1 HVVWI
6 DEARRL
12 MHCRLPR
19 GATAC
24 AAPTAVDGAG
34 PMDDPFVLVHPG
46 GALSVVMAHDGEQRT
61 YAWRSTDGGATWS
74 PRTTIYAFGGE
85 QQPAE
90 PVLGPG
96 PGEVT
101 LAAWTWDRTTG
112 RGQGSVWT
120 ASLDGGEAA
129 AATHATF
136 ADALDPSLAVTAAG
150 DLLLSAAA
158 LDGPNRYR
166 RAAPGADPSQ
176 AASWGPQQHIDDGRG
191 TRLATGPSGTYVLT
205 YVPHVDEDTHETLG
219 QHQELR
225 RWTGDAFGPATRI
238 DTPATDPDL
247 HVGPS
252 GAVAA
257 IWYDRGLELALSR
270 DGGATFGFSHLAFD
284 GPTEADVALFSDD
297 SGFAV
302 YKRRRGTTARPE
314 PSLIRVADTEPE
326 EALPTDTHHRFPGTR
341 RLGARLILEATPD
354 CERGTVRADVTAER
368 RGGRRSRFRRIVRV
382 ELYDGDRLAA
392 TDRRRP
398 FARHVR
404 VERKEL
410 GAISA
415 FRAVAT
421 VRLRG
426 GRTARTEVGFR
437 YRLC

>member
-1 HVVWI
+1 MRRALVLALLALAVAAPGASAALPFTIGTGSAPHLAVDATADTAHVVWI

-150 DLLLSAAA
+150 DLLLS
-158 LDGPNRYR
+158 
-166 RAAPGADPSQ
+166 
-176 AASWGPQQHIDDGRG
+176 
-191 TRLATGPSGTYVLT
+191 
-205 YVPHVDEDTHETLG
+205 
-219 QHQELR
+219 
-225 RWTGDAFGPATRI
+225 
-238 DTPATDPDL
+238 
-247 HVGPS
+247 
-252 GAVAA
+252 
-257 IWYDRGLELALSR
+257 
-270 DGGATFGFSHLAFD
+270 
-284 GPTEADVALFSDD
+284 
-297 SGFAV
+297 
-302 YKRRRGTTARPE
+302 
-314 PSLIRVADTEPE
+314 
-326 EALPTDTHHRFPGTR
+326 
-341 RLGARLILEATPD
+341 
-354 CERGTVRADVTAER
+354 
-368 RGGRRSRFRRIVRV
+368 
-382 ELYDGDRLAA
+382 
-392 TDRRRP
+392 
-398 FARHVR
+398 
-404 VERKEL
+404 
-410 GAISA
+410 
-415 FRAVAT
+415 
-421 VRLRG
+421 
-426 GRTARTEVGFR
+426 
-437 YRLC
+437 